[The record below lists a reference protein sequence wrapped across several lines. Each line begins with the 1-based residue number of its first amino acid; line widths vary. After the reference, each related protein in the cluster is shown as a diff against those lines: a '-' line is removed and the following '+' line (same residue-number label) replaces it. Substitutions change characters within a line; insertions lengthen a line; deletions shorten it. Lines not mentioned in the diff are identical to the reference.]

1 MKMTKRTV
9 DKRTT
14 NPAMR
19 IVRAHYPGIGHAYSD
34 KRSYGRRYKFSER
47 RSSESAVNA
56 LNTLFRLSGVNAKAE
71 LHKGNNHGWC
81 NWENHLVIKSYGTS
95 PAKKAK
101 KAPSNKSAAKK
112 WKVTTPAEISNQV
125 DNLVDSWSEQELKL
139 LMKMAG
145 QFKEINSNPAPVSNT
160 KTFTFTEEQLILFT
174 KCYIRDFVEN
184 HAKDNILR
192 TLQENTTNELCP
204 DVISVNVSIESDT
217 GVMKMRPAIN
227 EWILMEEIETSLD
240 ELVMYG
246 LSAGAIER
254 LAQFATQH

>member
-56 LNTLFRLSGVNAKAE
+56 LNTLFRLNGVNAKAE
-71 LHKGNNHGWC
+71 LHKGKANHWGYWM
-81 NWENHLVIKSYGTS
+81 NHLVIKSYDTS
-95 PAKKAK
+95 PAK

-112 WKVTTPAEISNQV
+112 WKVTTPAEIVNQV

-139 LMKMAG
+139 LMKMAEEYKKLCSEPFLAPVQK
-145 QFKEINSNPAPVSNT
+145 QFSFTEFELKKYTQAILNDFMKNVMYPNVEEAITTINWELENQTSGVVNVVVDDDRRLAIEINSNSFINDMRGQFDESEILEVDIMSAV
-160 KTFTFTEEQLILFT
+160 EEALE
-174 KCYIRDFVEN
+174 K
-184 HAKDNILR
+184 
-192 TLQENTTNELCP
+192 
-204 DVISVNVSIESDT
+204 
-217 GVMKMRPAIN
+217 
-227 EWILMEEIETSLD
+227 
-240 ELVMYG
+240 
-246 LSAGAIER
+246 
-254 LAQFATQH
+254 